1 MITFLAI
8 AAGCGIFFLFSL
20 FFGGDG
26 DGDVDFGHGD
36 VDAGGMD
43 HDVDGGHGSGPSVF
57 SIRTVMLFGVG
68 FGAAGAIAKHSGY
81 TVIGASLWGAL
92 LGVVMATIGYFFIV
106 ALMSQQSSTIS
117 NPKKLIGKN
126 GRITVAITESSL
138 GEIETVD
145 EHGTGTTLLA
155 RSENG
160 TSINAGAAIS
170 IVDVVGS
177 QAIVKI
183 QAPSH

>member
-26 DGDVDFGHGD
+26 DGDIGDGD
-36 VDAGGMD
+36 VDASGMD
-43 HDVDGGHGSGPSVF
+43 HDVDGHGSGPSVF
-57 SIRTVMLFGVG
+57 SIRTFMLFGVG

-81 TVIGASLWGAL
+81 TVLGASLWGVL
-92 LGVVMATIGYFFIV
+92 LGVVMAAIGYFFIV
-106 ALMSQQSSTIS
+106 ALMFQQSSTIS

-155 RSENG
+155 RSETG